1 MNFSNNNR
9 MDRNR
14 MDEEQMARIRPEE
27 MLRPS
32 VSIPLVN
39 NAGSELVT
47 RTSDFSLNNVSFGAV
62 SDGLNSIT
70 ARRYVDTA
78 MSRSTNITFDNGNKI
93 QINENLDLVINSP
106 SGTTSFNLLKLLE
119 RIDILETK
127 VDALME
133 QRQRKIGNM
142 VLRSKSEL

>member
-27 MLRPS
+27 MIRPS

-47 RTSDFSLNNVSFGAV
+47 RTSDFSLSNTSFGAI
-62 SDGLNSIT
+62 SDGLNSIAT
-70 ARRYVDTA
+70 RRYVDIA
-78 MSRSTNITFDNGNKI
+78 MSRNTNITFDNGNKI